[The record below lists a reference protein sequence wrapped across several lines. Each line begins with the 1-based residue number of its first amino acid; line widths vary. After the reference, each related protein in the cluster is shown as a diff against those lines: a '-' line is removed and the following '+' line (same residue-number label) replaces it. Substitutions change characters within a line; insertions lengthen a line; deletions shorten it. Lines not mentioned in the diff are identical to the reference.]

1 MAKENNMNDKLDF
14 GNIADNDDLTVID
27 ATVEENRVNVV
38 DLTLGDDDSDD
49 DIYDGYYDEKI
60 DEPYYVAI
68 KSVVFGSLAIIFP
81 MFAWLFSLFNTL
93 SLMAVAAAVTGFVFS
108 IVGLISVMRCTSAP
122 RGSLSQGLARAGRCI
137 GIIGL
142 IVSSIILTVIL
153 FNFIISVLVIL
164 SIIVFY
170 LAVCLVGLLG
180 GLIAF
185 IMGFPF

>member
-1 MAKENNMNDKLDF
+1 MNDKLDF

-81 MFAWLFSLFNTL
+81 MFAWLFSL
-93 SLMAVAAAVTGFVFS
+93 
-108 IVGLISVMRCTSAP
+108 
-122 RGSLSQGLARAGRCI
+122 
-137 GIIGL
+137 
-142 IVSSIILTVIL
+142 
-153 FNFIISVLVIL
+153 
-164 SIIVFY
+164 
-170 LAVCLVGLLG
+170 
-180 GLIAF
+180 
-185 IMGFPF
+185 